1 MAPVEFEARRSLDK
15 RLLGRTTALRRG
27 GFLREHTFSRGSV
40 SFLLDD
46 ISSGEARWLSLP
58 TPRFY
63 IASRDRSE
71 DALAVAAQFSANYAR
86 MEIEDQSS
94 TFARHLRNC
103 VDGDGERLMVNRS
116 KKRGSA
122 AAAADAYKY
131 SLRAR
136 CPQQMRQMLGS

>member
-1 MAPVEFEARRSLDK
+1 SV
-15 RLLGRTTALRRG
+15 GRTTALRRG

-94 TFARHLRNC
+94 TVWI
-103 VDGDGERLMVNRS
+103 VDIQATHCPDGERLMVNRS

-122 AAAADAYKY
+122 AAAADACK
-131 SLRAR
+131 LLAGRPRHAGHAL
-136 CPQQMRQMLGS
+136 QLE

>member
-94 TFARHLRNC
+94 TVWI
-103 VDGDGERLMVNRS
+103 VDIQ
-116 KKRGSA
+116 A
-122 AAAADAYKY
+122 TH
-131 SLRAR
+131 
-136 CPQQMRQMLGS
+136 CPYRYHFK